1 MQLFDVLDE
10 NNFLLFAARNYYNPS
25 CIDAEEFYDDLKRFS
40 YLTRLVSRYKQTGET
55 SERLILNHLIV
66 IFNVFGMKP
75 GLKML
80 EYKVGLENWNIIK
93 PFLIF
98 LKAIENT
105 EYAEY
110 AMEPILVEKLR
121 EI

>member
-66 IFNVFGMKP
+66 IFNVFGERP

-80 EYKVGLENWNIIK
+80 EYKVGLENWEIIK

-98 LKAIENT
+98 LKTIENT

-110 AMEPILVEKLR
+110 TMDPILVEKLR

>member
-1 MQLFDVLDE
+1 MQLFDVIDE

-66 IFNVFGMKP
+66 IFNVFGIKP

-80 EYKVGLENWNIIK
+80 EYKIGLENWDIIK

-98 LKAIENT
+98 LKSIENT

-110 AMEPILVEKLR
+110 SMDPILVNKLR

>member
-1 MQLFDVLDE
+1 MQLFSELNDE
-10 NNFLLFAARNYYNPS
+10 NFLIYAAKNYHNPS

-40 YLTRLVSRYKQTGET
+40 YLTRLVSRYKQKGET

-66 IFNVFGMKP
+66 IFNVFGYKP
-75 GLKML
+75 GLRML
-80 EYKVGLENWNIIK
+80 EYKIGLENWHIIK

-105 EYAEY
+105 EYASFT
-110 AMEPILVEKLR
+110 MDPVIVEKLR
-121 EI
+121 KI